1 MLMFFLLKICLIVL
15 LSVLNNEYCG
25 SKPVVA
31 RSQILT
37 SEEWTQ
43 GRGAVEDFPKHF
55 FKLHKNTPIIK

>member
-1 MLMFFLLKICLIVL
+1 MNIVG
-15 LSVLNNEYCG
+15 LN
-25 SKPVVA
+25 